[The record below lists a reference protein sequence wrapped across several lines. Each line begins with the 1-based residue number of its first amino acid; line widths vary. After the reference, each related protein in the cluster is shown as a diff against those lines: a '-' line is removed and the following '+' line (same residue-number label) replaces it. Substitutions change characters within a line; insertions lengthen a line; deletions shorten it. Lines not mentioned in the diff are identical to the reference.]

1 MKTFEE
7 VFKELANDVMEMAN
21 VSMEDAYRIV
31 DHVVFG
37 YNSER
42 KNIIEASGQFVNGHI
57 SVNLS
62 SIWSRLIKE
71 AARVCDFYAS
81 DLLID
86 IASVEEQ
93 LETFVRNGEEHTW
106 LFGFRRSGVDGNAFI
121 AQRGIKSSEYVSM
134 WSLTLHHI
142 ENLGYDDAWFCVSL
156 RQE

>member
-1 MKTFEE
+1 MKTYDEFL
-7 VFKELANDVMEMAN
+7 KELTNDVMEMAN
-21 VSMEDAYRIV
+21 TDMDTAYRIV
-31 DHVVFG
+31 DHILFA
-37 YNSER
+37 YNTER
-42 KNIIEASGQFVNGHI
+42 RTVIETSGQFVNGHVN
-57 SVNLS
+57 VNLS
-62 SIWSRLIKE
+62 TIWSRLIKE

-86 IASVEEQ
+86 IASVENQ
-93 LETFVRNGEEHTW
+93 LDVCVSNNEEHTW

-142 ENLGYDDAWFCVSL
+142 EKLGYDDSWFCVTL